1 MADKLF
7 ELLKSSGVDFL
18 GDPLSRGAGA
28 PPQKLNDNRWFVEH
42 VADFAWL
49 AAPPALRVLGR
60 RGLDWDDTLL
70 SLRDRLYDVAEGK
83 AALRDDWKARFQQSS
98 TSKERK
104 PSAESASRSEKQL
117 PPAVGIDLGTTY
129 SVVAYV
135 DQTGRPTTVVNANGD
150 LLTPSVVLFD
160 DNGPVVGEEAVKAA
174 LVEPDR
180 VAECVKRDMGK
191 PEYRRP
197 VGGQN
202 YRPEVISS
210 LILKRLRGDAE
221 RKLGPIRHVVVTVP
235 AYFDEP
241 RRQATNSAAKM
252 AGLEALDLMNEPTAA
267 AIAFGH
273 QEGLLNK
280 SGEPTGDKPLQVLV
294 YDLGGGTFDVTIVRI
309 EPSDFRV
316 VATDGD
322 VTLGGKDWDERL
334 TALLAERFKKQHGA
348 DPRQSPEGLQE
359 LAQTSEQTKRTL
371 SERQKAVAY
380 VNYLG
385 KRAKIEVTR
394 EEFESATAALLGR
407 TRTTTEIVVLQAGL
421 TWKDI
426 DRVLLVGGSTRMP
439 QVEKMLRDLTG
450 KVPDHS
456 LSPDEAVAHG
466 AALYADLLLKK
477 RGLGGGGADFDV
489 TNVNSHSLGIVA
501 IEKGSN
507 RKVNRILIP
516 KNTPLPYSVRSRF
529 RTHKDNQRTIGVRVL
544 EGESELPDACT
555 QVGECVIR
563 DLPPNLPAGWP
574 IEVVYKYSEDG
585 RLKVKAELVGHGA
598 NTSSE
603 FVRDNSL
610 PDDDLLLWAQM
621 LEAVED

>member
-1 MADKLF
+1 MASRLSD
-7 ELLKSSGVDFL
+7 LLKMSGVDFL
-18 GDPLSRGAGA
+18 ESPLRRAVGASPDQLA
-28 PPQKLNDNRWFVEH
+28 DDRWYVEN

-60 RGLDWDDTLL
+60 RGLAWDDELL
-70 SLRDRLYDVAEGK
+70 RLREVVFETVGNTVS
-83 AALRDDWKARFQQSS
+83 LRDDWKKKIEESSPAVKPVGQTSKPKDQSS
-98 TSKERK
+98 
-104 PSAESASRSEKQL
+104 PI
-117 PPAVGIDLGTTY
+117 AVGIDLGTTY
-129 SVVAYV
+129 SVVAYI
-135 DQTGRPTTVVNANGD
+135 DSAGRPTTIVNSNGE

-160 DNGPVVGEEAVKAA
+160 EGGPIVGAEAVKAA
-174 LVEPDR
+174 ALEPGL

-191 PEYRRP
+191 PEYRKP
-197 VGGQN
+197 IGGQT

-210 LILKRLRGDAE
+210 IILKKLRTDAE
-221 RKLGPIRHVVVTVP
+221 RKLGPVKKVVVTVP

-241 RRQATNSAAKM
+241 RRQATIAAARM
-252 AGLEALDLMNEPTAA
+252 AGLDTLDLMNEPTAA

-273 QEGLLNK
+273 QEGLLTK
-280 SGEPTGDKPLQVLV
+280 TGEPTGDKPLQVLV

-334 TALLAERFKKQHGA
+334 IAILAERFKTQHRS
-348 DPRQSPEGLQE
+348 DPRESPESLQE
-359 LAQTSEQTKRTL
+359 LQQVAEQTKKSL
-371 SERQKAVAY
+371 SERQKAIAY
-380 VNYLG
+380 VNHLG

-407 TRTTTEIVVLQAGL
+407 TRTTTEIVILQAGL

-439 QVEKMLRDLTG
+439 QVERMLRDLTG
-450 KVPDHS
+450 KKPDRS

-477 RGLGGGGADFDV
+477 HGLGGAGEFEV

-516 KNTPLPYSVRSRF
+516 KNTPLPYAVRSKF
-529 RTHKDNQRTIGVRVL
+529 KTYKDNQRTIGVRVL
-544 EGESELPDACT
+544 EGESELPEACT

-574 IEVVYKYSEDG
+574 IQVVYKYSEDG

-598 NTSSE
+598 ATSSE

-621 LEAVED
+621 LEAVEDQG

>member
-1 MADKLF
+1 
-7 ELLKSSGVDFL
+7 
-18 GDPLSRGAGA
+18 
-28 PPQKLNDNRWFVEH
+28 
-42 VADFAWL
+42 
-49 AAPPALRVLGR
+49 
-60 RGLDWDDTLL
+60 
-70 SLRDRLYDVAEGK
+70 
-83 AALRDDWKARFQQSS
+83 
-98 TSKERK
+98 
-104 PSAESASRSEKQL
+104 
-117 PPAVGIDLGTTY
+117 
-129 SVVAYV
+129 
-135 DQTGRPTTVVNANGD
+135 
-150 LLTPSVVLFD
+150 
-160 DNGPVVGEEAVKAA
+160 
-174 LVEPDR
+174 
-180 VAECVKRDMGK
+180 
-191 PEYRRP
+191 
-197 VGGQN
+197 
-202 YRPEVISS
+202 
-210 LILKRLRGDAE
+210 
-221 RKLGPIRHVVVTVP
+221 
-235 AYFDEP
+235 
-241 RRQATNSAAKM
+241 
-252 AGLEALDLMNEPTAA
+252 
-267 AIAFGH
+267 
-273 QEGLLNK
+273 
-280 SGEPTGDKPLQVLV
+280 
-294 YDLGGGTFDVTIVRI
+294 VTIVKI

-334 TALLAERFKKQHGA
+334 TVILAEKFKKMHGT
-348 DPRQSPEGLQE
+348 DPRQHPESLQE
-359 LAQTSEQTKRTL
+359 LQQVAEQTKKTL
-371 SERQKAVAY
+371 SERQKATALM
-380 VNYLG
+380 NHLG
-385 KRAKIEVTR
+385 QRAKTEISR
-394 EEFESATAALLGR
+394 EEFETATAALLGR

-450 KVPDHS
+450 KVPDRS

-501 IEKGSN
+501 IEKGTS
-507 RKVNRILIP
+507 RKINRILIP
-516 KNTPLPYSVRSRF
+516 KNSPLPCMIRSRF

-598 NTSSE
+598 TTTSE